1 MSKYL
6 IYTVKEDNIM
16 EPKITWCNNLRAA
29 FTQAVTGISEMV
41 GIEASA
47 VRKRMF
53 IDLGVKNPYGI
64 ECRYVEENK
73 VYPLCYSYVLD
84 YDASVADNKCLKLK
98 KGEEEKTYAVTRFE
112 GIHEC
117 KDNTGGIDVC
127 VPMIGGLEACKDKM
141 WRVSKWEYENFE
153 GEKWKR
159 SKDQMKISFYDSYE
173 NELWMV
179 IEVED
184 GK

>member
-16 EPKITWCNNLRAA
+16 EPKITWCSNLRAA
-29 FTQAVTGISEMV
+29 FIQAVTGISEML
-41 GIEASA
+41 GIEGSA
-47 VRKRMF
+47 VRERMF
-53 IDLGVKNPYGI
+53 IDLEVKNPYGI
-64 ECRYVEENK
+64 ECRYVEEGK

-84 YDASVADNKCLKLK
+84 YDASVADKECLKLK
-98 KGEEEKTYAVTRFE
+98 KEEKIYAVVRFE
-112 GIHEC
+112 GIHE
-117 KDNTGGIDVC
+117 KNDNTGGIDVC

-141 WRVSKWEYENFE
+141 WKVSKWEYGNFE

-173 NELWMV
+173 DELWMV
-179 IEVED
+179 VEVEV

>member
-16 EPKITWCNNLRAA
+16 EPKITWCSNLRAA
-29 FTQAVTGISEMV
+29 FIQAVTGISEML
-41 GIEASA
+41 GIEGSA
-47 VRKRMF
+47 VRERMF
-53 IDLGVKNPYGI
+53 IDLEVKNPYGI
-64 ECRYVEENK
+64 EFRYVEEGK

-84 YDASVADNKCLKLK
+84 YDASVTDKECLKLK
-98 KGEEEKTYAVTRFE
+98 EEEKTYAVVRFE
-112 GIHEC
+112 GIHE
-117 KDNTGGIDVC
+117 KNDNTGGIDVC

-141 WRVSKWEYENFE
+141 WKVSKWEYGNFE

-173 NELWMV
+173 DELWMV
-179 IEVED
+179 VEVEV